1 MTEKEDEIE
10 WGPEIDSQ
18 FIRQAS
24 WTEMF
29 RNQIYRRI
37 NLLNAKKI
45 LDVGCGTGVITR
57 EIREKCS
64 AKITAID
71 IEPDMIKLA
80 KERVSNV
87 DFIVENV
94 ENLSAKK
101 ESFDIVFFHY
111 VMLWIEN
118 PELAVKEM
126 ARVCKN
132 KGYVVALA
140 EPDYGGWVE
149 YPDLNL
155 GKKHIEYLQREGADP
170 CIGRKIQA
178 LFESAGLETEISII
192 AQTWDK
198 ESLRDNIEEEW
209 RRVLEAD
216 LISDDEFNQRL
227 KLEKESIAKNQR
239 LIFIPVFTAIGRK
252 R

>member
-1 MTEKEDEIE
+1 MTDKKDEID

-37 NLLNAKKI
+37 NLLSAKKI

-71 IEPDMIKLA
+71 IDPDMIKLA

-87 DFIVENV
+87 DFLVENV
-94 ENLSAKK
+94 EKLSAKK
-101 ESFDIVFFHY
+101 ESFDIVLFHY
-111 VMLWIEN
+111 VMLWLEN
-118 PELAVKEM
+118 PELAIKEM
-126 ARVCKN
+126 ARVCKK

-149 YPDLNL
+149 YPDLDL
-155 GKKHIEYLQREGADP
+155 GKKHFEYLQREGADP
-170 CIGRKIQA
+170 CVGRKIQA

-192 AQTWDK
+192 AQSWDK
-198 ESLRDNIEEEW
+198 ESLRDNIAEEW
-209 RRVLEAD
+209 RRVLEAE
-216 LISDDEFNQRL
+216 LISEDEFNQKL

-252 R
+252 K

>member
-1 MTEKEDEIE
+1 MTDKNDDID
-10 WGPEIDSQ
+10 WGPEIDAQ
-18 FIRQAS
+18 FMRQAS

-37 NLLNAKKI
+37 NLLGAKKI

-64 AKITAID
+64 AKISAID
-71 IEPDMIKLA
+71 NDPGMIRLA
-80 KERVSNV
+80 KKRVSKV
-87 DFIVENV
+87 DFIVENA
-94 ENLSAKK
+94 EQLSAKS
-101 ESFDIVFFHY
+101 ETFDIVLFHY
-111 VMLWIEN
+111 LMLWLNN
-118 PELAVKEM
+118 PELVVKEM
-126 ARVCKN
+126 ARVCKK

-149 YPDLNL
+149 HPDFNL

-192 AQTWDK
+192 AQAWDK

-216 LISDDEFNQRL
+216 LISEDEFKQKL
-227 KLEKESIAKNQR
+227 QLEKESIAKNQR

-252 R
+252 K